1 MKKKS
6 VYFLRQLVLQPSA
19 KIKKNLKLRTA
30 LRAACPAS
38 MSGTSRIRHD
48 LSRALILHD
57 FMCIGWLL
65 DHFREQLYREVH
77 TIRTVFNLK
86 FWEAVQ
92 EFHFK

>member
-19 KIKKNLKLRTA
+19 KIKKNLKLRSA

-48 LSRALILHD
+48 LSRALILQL
-57 FMCIGWLL
+57 G
-65 DHFREQLYREVH
+65 HFREQLNREVH

-86 FWEAVQ
+86 F
-92 EFHFK
+92 